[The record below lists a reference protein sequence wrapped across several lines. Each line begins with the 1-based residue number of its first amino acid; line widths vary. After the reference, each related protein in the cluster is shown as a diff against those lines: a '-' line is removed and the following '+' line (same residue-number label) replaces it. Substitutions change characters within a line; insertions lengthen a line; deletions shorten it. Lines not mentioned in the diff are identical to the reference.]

1 MNILVTGGAGYIG
14 SHVVI
19 ELLDSGY
26 DVTVL
31 DDLSLGFEENVDR
44 RAEFIEGNILNE
56 QDLETALSIRPDAVV
71 HLGAWKAAGESMIHP
86 EKYTSNNIV
95 ATLKLL
101 MAMSKVGVSKI
112 IFSSTA
118 AVYGYPE
125 YLPLD
130 ELHRTDPINYYGYTK
145 MAIEENLK
153 WYSKLKGISFVSL
166 RYFNAAGYDAQSRVV
181 KLERNP
187 QNLLPIVMEIASGKR
202 DALEIFGSDYDT
214 PDGTCIR
221 DYIHVSALA
230 SAHLKAYNFLNQCGD
245 NLIVNLGTGDG
256 HSVLDVVKKAVEITK
271 HQIPYKFVG
280 RRAGDPESLTTSFS
294 LAKKVLNWSPVHSE
308 LENILKT
315 MWNILQT
322 KTNLI
327 NPEITS
333 S

>member
-44 RAEFIEGNILNE
+44 RAELIEGNILNE
-56 QDLETALSIRPDAVV
+56 KDLEAALSTQPDAVI
-71 HLGAWKAAGESMIHP
+71 HLGAWKAAGESMINP
-86 EKYTSNNIV
+86 EKYTYNNII

-101 MAMSKVGVSKI
+101 MAMSEAGVSRI
-112 IFSSTA
+112 VFSSTA

-125 YLPLD
+125 YLPVD
-130 ELHRTDPINYYGYTK
+130 ERHRTDPINYYGYTK
-145 MAIEENLK
+145 IAIEENLK

-166 RYFNAAGYDAQSRVV
+166 RYFNAAGYDTQGRVV

-202 DALEIFGSDYDT
+202 DILEIFGNDYDT

-221 DYIHVSALA
+221 DYIHVSDLA
-230 SAHLKAYNFLNQCGD
+230 SAHLKAHSFLHRCKD

-256 HSVLDVVKKAVEITK
+256 HSVLDVVKKAVEITQN
-271 HQIPYKFVG
+271 QIPYKFTD
-280 RRAGDPESLTTSFS
+280 RRVGDPESLTASFS
-294 LAKKVLNWSPVHSE
+294 LANKILNWSPTHSE
-308 LENILKT
+308 LEHILRT
-315 MWNILQT
+315 MWNILQP
-322 KTNLI
+322 KTNLF
-327 NPEITS
+327 NP
-333 S
+333 